1 MLATLLQPYCSGP
14 LNFPIL
20 CLYITFQTVRSLIP
34 NTINLFTHLPYPTIY
49 TQNNNF
55 KKKQPNLP
63 SHVHDIFVVL
73 FTLIK
78 YLIKGM
84 LLLLFSHQVVS
95 DSFVKP

>member
-1 MLATLLQPYCSGP
+1 MLATLLQMQTSEP
-14 LNFPIL
+14 LNFPIP
-20 CLYITFQTVRSLIP
+20 CLYIAFPTVRSWIP
-34 NTINLFTHLPYPTIY
+34 NTINIFTHLLYPAIY

-73 FTLIK
+73 FTLRK

-84 LLLLFSHQVVS
+84 LLLLFSC
-95 DSFVKP
+95 

>member
-1 MLATLLQPYCSGP
+1 MLATLLQLYCSGT
-14 LNFPIL
+14 LNFPIP
-20 CLYITFQTVRSLIP
+20 CLYIAFQTVRSLIP
-34 NTINLFTHLPYPTIY
+34 NTINIFTHLPYPTIY